1 MAGVKVPGM
10 TVISVHLADSKKT
23 IPVPQSL
30 ADLQRSFDEARKAI
44 GVHQRGTQRPVL
56 EWDEETRAES
66 DQLLDAWRAVATE
79 LREGI
84 EESGLE
90 TEFGAYDLARA
101 LRKAAYGLD
110 YAGE

>member
-1 MAGVKVPGM
+1 M
-10 TVISVHLADSKKT
+10 TVISVPDPEDPKSGKS
-23 IPVPQSL
+23 IPVPGSL
-30 ADLQRSFDEARKAI
+30 ADLQRSYDEAREAI
-44 GVHQRGTQRPVL
+44 GVHRRGTQRPVP

-66 DQLLDAWRAVATE
+66 DRLLDAWRAVAVE

-90 TEFGAYDLARA
+90 AEFGAYKVGRA

-110 YAGE
+110 YDGK

>member
-1 MAGVKVPGM
+1 MA
-10 TVISVHLADSKKT
+10 VISVHLADSKKT
-23 IPVPQSL
+23 ISVPEAL
-30 ADLQRSFDEARKAI
+30 ADLQCSFDEARKAI

-66 DQLLDAWRAVATE
+66 DRLMDAWRTVAVE
-79 LREGI
+79 LRAGI

-90 TEFGAYDLARA
+90 AEFGSYDLGRA
-101 LRKAAYGLD
+101 LRKAAYGED